1 MPIIAQGTPGTLDA
15 VVGTPLGVAADFD
28 ALPVPTVTVQALGG
42 GAVQAGFPASPLVH
56 DGLGLY
62 HYVWNVPLAQPIA
75 TYDVHFQGNVGGVA
89 YDGWDTVEVVAAG
102 SIPSGGFVS
111 EADVR
116 DYMELNGVS
125 SLSKYSSAGICSNIR
140 AASTTLEMLT
150 HRFFADR
157 PAATYVFTSEGRAQ
171 FFIPGIRN
179 VTSVTW
185 QGAPMTFAV
194 PPSNNGACWFLP
206 DIQQSGIYTGFQLR
220 VFRSEGM
227 GNYLANPNWFDQ
239 AADSPFHPANRGG
252 GVNQHTLPNDVA
264 ILGDWGYADTSLPE
278 PLLLATKV
286 LASWYTIRPA
296 SLLANI
302 SLSPQGVVSNYG
314 ELPPEVVDFV
324 REWRIGEQA
333 VMIQ

>member
-1 MPIIAQGTPGTLDA
+1 MPTIEQGTPATLSAVVEDGFGVATDA
-15 VVGTPLGVAADFD
+15 VGLTIDIQTLLGVS
-28 ALPVPTVTVQALGG
+28 L
-42 GAVQAGFPASPLVH
+42 AGFPTGTGIVH
-56 DGLGLY
+56 DGTGLY
-62 HYVWNVPLAQPIA
+62 HYGW
-75 TYDVHFQGNVGGVA
+75 TVGGAQALGHYSVFWNGTVSGGA
-89 YDGWDTVEVVAAG
+89 YSGYEDIEVIAAG

-140 AASTTLEMLT
+140 AASTTLELLT

-227 GNYLANPNWFDQ
+227 GNYLDNPNWFDQ